1 MRRSPLLDHHG
12 HRSARLPSDQDDCTS
27 APPCARRLGA
37 GPLISALLLAF
48 GLHGCAVVTVAGAAV
63 SVAATAVSVTASAVE
78 TTVDI
83 AVAGVDAVV
92 GDDDDQGDTR
102 QED

>member
-1 MRRSPLLDHHG
+1 
-12 HRSARLPSDQDDCTS
+12 
-27 APPCARRLGA
+27 
-37 GPLISALLLAF
+37 
-48 GLHGCAVVTVAGAAV
+48 
-63 SVAATAVSVTASAVE
+63 VE